1 MISKNLR
8 NILIVGAACLIG
20 CGVPIAFL
28 SIQNCQ
34 LKDQNSHLVDDLIIG
49 QKSLTDSLQ
58 RAESKIVTTQEDL
71 SLFAEKNELDIEA
84 IRADLHTLDATL
96 AAVAVTEGGTTTIV
110 KNYYKSTDSTP
121 SDTEVPKCKEDGRPI
136 DVWGHTQKVQSI
148 DLEDSNGMK
157 IAKTSFEAAKETPW
171 SSKVYGIRYKVLN
184 SVGRQRNG
192 RLILHTELTAEN
204 PEAQPGETFRIKGIS
219 SEMLELPAPRAVF
232 DWWDPHLYLMAYL
245 GMGVYPVLE
254 FSAGASLGITIM
266 SYGDWTFVGLSLGF
280 DGFQQTFQASFI
292 PFLYNIGGP
301 LPFLSDLEI
310 GPYIGL
316 DHTLSVSIG
325 IGITT
330 ML

>member
-20 CGVPIAFL
+20 CGIPIALL

-219 SEMLELPAPRAVF
+219 SEMLELPAPRTAF
-232 DWWDPHLYLMAYL
+232 DWWDPFLYLIANIGVEVRPEVDLTASFAL
-245 GMGVYPVLE
+245 G
-254 FSAGASLGITIM
+254 FSIM
-266 SYGDWTFVGLSLGF
+266 SYGDWRFVGITAGYDAYQNNLRASL
-280 DGFQQTFQASFI
+280 I
-292 PFLYNIGGP
+292 PVLYNLGSPI
-301 LPFLSDLEI
+301 PFLSDLWVF
-310 GPYIGL
+310 L
-316 DHTLSVSIG
+316 DLGWSPVEQVSVGFG
-325 IGITT
+325 IATT
-330 ML
+330 I